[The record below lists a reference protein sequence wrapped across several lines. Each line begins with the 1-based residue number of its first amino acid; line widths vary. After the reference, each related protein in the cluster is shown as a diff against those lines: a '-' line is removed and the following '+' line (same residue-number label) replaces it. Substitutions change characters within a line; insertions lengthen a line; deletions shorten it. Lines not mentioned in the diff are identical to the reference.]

1 MLISG
6 KVMTFTPFGTGFLS
20 FTLPVMASGGTHE
33 LRVMLSGNGE
43 LSEVFSHVWGQEIEA
58 KQITVD
64 ETDWEYNIENNTSII
79 TGYTGSAEVLEVP
92 EKLGGKTVVKIAEES
107 VADNSD
113 VLAVYIPDGVEAI
126 E

>member
-1 MLISG
+1 M
-6 KVMTFTPFGTGFLS
+6 
-20 FTLPVMASGGTHE
+20 
-33 LRVMLSGNGE
+33 
-43 LSEVFSHVWGQEIEA
+43 
-58 KQITVD
+58 
-64 ETDWEYNIENNTSII
+64 
-79 TGYTGSAEVLEVP
+79 LEVP